1 MLKTKLLI
9 FLTAAGCLIPLAAQ
23 DTNLFITRTE
33 IHNGERLIAITG
45 YNGTAKAVV
54 IPSRINGIPVRKI
67 ADNAFNLKL
76 LIEVTIPEGIEV
88 IGARAFSG
96 NKLRVVRIPSSVKV
110 IAPSAFDSNTLKRTM
125 GYKKHGNII
134 FFNENDK
141 RYNPLTAY
149 GESRDTDA
157 VIFLPNAETLA
168 PAVSGKMDSTQETP
182 DSLADLGGVSRD
194 SSAVIFSPKAET
206 PAPAVSGKMDS
217 SQETPDS
224 PADLGGESAAPIGLY
239 TGGVPVKLNSESGV
253 ENFAYFNAG
262 LSAITIPSEA
272 KFIGD
277 SAFYANNLT
286 AVVIPPAVRSI
297 GKQAFMGNSLISI
310 TIGENTLVQYDSFRY
325 QFSDYY
331 RMNKY
336 KAGTYILKA
345 GHWNF
350 EGQELAPKTVY

>member
-45 YNGTAKAVV
+45 YNGTAKTVV

-67 ADNAFNLKL
+67 DDNAFKLKL
-76 LIEVTIPEGIEV
+76 LVEVTIPEGIEV
-88 IGARAFSG
+88 IGAWAFSG

-110 IAPSAFDSNTLKRTM
+110 IAPSAFDSNTLKRAA
-125 GYKKHGNII
+125 GYKKHGTII

-141 RYNPLTAY
+141 RYNPLPAY
-149 GESRDTDA
+149 GESRDTAA
-157 VIFLPNAETLA
+157 VVFLPSAETLVT
-168 PAVSGKMDSTQETP
+168 AVSSETDSIQETP
-182 DSLADLGGVSRD
+182 DDPAGLCGESRD
-194 SSAVIFSPKAET
+194 TVAVVFLPSAET
-206 PAPAVSGKMDS
+206 LVTAVSGETDS
-217 SQETPDS
+217 IQETPDD
-224 PADLGGESAAPIGLY
+224 PANLGSESATPINLD
-239 TGGVPVKLNSESGV
+239 TGGVLVKLNSESGI
-253 ENFAYFNAG
+253 EKFAYFNAG
-262 LSAITIPSEA
+262 LSAITIPPGA

-277 SAFYANNLT
+277 CAFFKNNLT

-297 GKQAFMGNSLISI
+297 GRQAFMGNSLISI
-310 TIGENTLVQYDSFRY
+310 TIGENTLVQNDSFRY

-350 EGQELAPKTVY
+350 EGQEPAPKIVN